1 MSKRLFQTIII
12 SICTLIL
19 VPFSASTYFNFKYLA
34 ADLRGMPISTTC
46 LMDIYSILSY
56 SWQNHNLAPKYD
68 FHSYM
73 IRSMEEEFQ
82 RIVGVR

>member
-1 MSKRLFQTIII
+1 MVGDTLCLINIFPFHSDFQLFVNDKNVT
-12 SICTLIL
+12 T
-19 VPFSASTYFNFKYLA
+19 FYNWF
-34 ADLRGMPISTTC
+34 DLLC
-46 LMDIYSILSY
+46 VLYE
-56 SWQNHNLAPKYD
+56 QNHHLTLKYD

>member
-1 MSKRLFQTIII
+1 MEPVLNLMPSIGTALCNLLF
-12 SICTLIL
+12 
-19 VPFSASTYFNFKYLA
+19 FFFK
-34 ADLRGMPISTTC
+34 S
-46 LMDIYSILSY
+46 
-56 SWQNHNLAPKYD
+56 QNHNLSPKYD